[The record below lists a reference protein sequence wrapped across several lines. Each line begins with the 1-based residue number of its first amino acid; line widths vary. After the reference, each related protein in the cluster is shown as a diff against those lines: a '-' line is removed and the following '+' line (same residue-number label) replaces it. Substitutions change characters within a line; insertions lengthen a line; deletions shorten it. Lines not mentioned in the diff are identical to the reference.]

1 MVKQMNLL
9 QEYKNIDVK
18 RIVKYIRVNINRFRY
33 IRLAVKRR
41 NKHKVIAVG
50 YAVAIGVAFILSLTN
65 NNDVNASI
73 APTDSINYIMLE
85 NALDNSSEVQ
95 AAPSLYPEKSIDNI
109 KSLYDMVNVKEKEK
123 SVEKEITVSKG
134 DTFISILNDLGMDYN
149 EAHNLYLQLN
159 KVYNPANLKIGQ
171 KLLISL
177 IENPED
183 NKMIS
188 LESIIIEPKAGHR
201 YILEKNDKNEYIAK
215 AEKDELLQEV
225 NNATGTIQGSLSV
238 SMRKQGVPGKI
249 VAKFS
254 NIFGQAVDFR
264 RDVRSGDK
272 FEVVY
277 ENHITPSGEVVKTG
291 NILYAGLIL
300 RKNKL
305 ELYRFTDKSGNVDY
319 YNEKGLA
326 MKRTLHRKPLA
337 FQNARISSP
346 FGKRIHPILKR
357 AIIHWGVDYAAPRG
371 TAVYAGGD
379 GVVLAAKY
387 NGGYGNYVKIRHNS
401 EYSTAYGHMKG
412 FAKGIRPGVRVK
424 QGQVIGY
431 VGSTG
436 RSTGPHLH
444 YEVVQNGRRVNPLS
458 IKAAA
463 GENLAGANLKKFKQ
477 QVAEIKQTYKTMF
490 AQNAPAKMAKK

>member
-1 MVKQMNLL
+1 MNLF

-18 RIVKYIRVNINRFRY
+18 RIAKYIKVNINRFRY
-33 IRLAVKRR
+33 IRLGMKGR
-41 NKHKVIAVG
+41 NRHKVIAIG
-50 YAVAIGVAFILSLTN
+50 YAAAIGVAFILSLTN

-85 NALDNSSEVQ
+85 NALDSSTEQ
-95 AAPSLYPEKSIDNI
+95 ASVPTIYPEKSIDNI
-109 KSLYDMVNVKEKEK
+109 KSLYEMVTVKEKEK
-123 SVEKEITVSKG
+123 TIEKELTVSKG
-134 DTFISILNDLGMDYN
+134 DTFISLLTGLGMEYN
-149 EAHNLYLQLN
+149 DAHSLYLKLK
-159 KVYNPANLKIGQ
+159 KVYDPANLKIGQ
-171 KLLISL
+171 KLAVTV
-177 IENPED
+177 IEDQETNQ
-183 NKMIS
+183 MLS
-188 LESIIIEPKAGHR
+188 LESIVIEPKAGHR
-201 YILEKNDKNEYIAK
+201 YILEKNDQKEYIAK
-215 AEKDELLQEV
+215 AEKDELIEEV
-225 NNATGTIQGSLSV
+225 NSASGTISGSLSV
-238 SMRKQGVPGKI
+238 SMRKQGIPGKI

-272 FEVVY
+272 FEVIY

-300 RKNKL
+300 RRNKL
-305 ELYRFTDKSGNVDY
+305 ELYRFTDKNGNVDY

-337 FQNARISSP
+337 FQKARISSP
-346 FGKRIHPILKR
+346 FGKRRHPILKR
-357 AIIHWGVDYAAPRG
+357 TIVHWGVDYAAPKG
-371 TAVYAGGD
+371 TAIYAGGD
-379 GVVLAAKY
+379 GVVLVAKY
-387 NGGYGNYVKIRHNS
+387 NGSYGNYIKIRHNS

-444 YEVVQNGRRVNPLS
+444 YEVVKNGRRVNPLS

-463 GENLAGANLKKFKQ
+463 GENLKGNNLKKFKQ
-477 QVAEIKQTYKTMF
+477 QVAELKQTYKTMF
-490 AQNAPAKMAKK
+490 AQNEPAKLANK